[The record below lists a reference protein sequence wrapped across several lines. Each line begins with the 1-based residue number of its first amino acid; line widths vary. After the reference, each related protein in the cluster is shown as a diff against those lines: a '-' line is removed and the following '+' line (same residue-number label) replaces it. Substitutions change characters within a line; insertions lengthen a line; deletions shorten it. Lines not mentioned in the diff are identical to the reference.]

1 VPEFVPSWDL
11 TWELVRFANRDQ
23 IEAVFV
29 QGALR
34 LWKGWPVDWNAR
46 ALMREVAT
54 IARRDVSR
62 APIQRVHPLADLHRA
77 GRRPGNAA

>member
-1 VPEFVPSWDL
+1 M
-11 TWELVRFANRDQ
+11 RFANRDQ

-34 LWKGWPVDWNAR
+34 LWKGWPVDWDAR

-62 APIQRVHPLADLHRA
+62 APIQRVHPTADQHRA
-77 GRRPGNAA
+77 QQQPSSGCA

>member
-1 VPEFVPSWDL
+1 M
-11 TWELVRFANRDQ
+11 RFANRDQ

-34 LWKGWPVDWNAR
+34 LWKGWPVDWDAR

-62 APIQRVHPLADLHRA
+62 APIQRVHPVADLHRA
-77 GRRPGNAA
+77 RQQPGKPA